1 MKVSLK
7 KQILKRDDHRCRF
20 CGVSGGDE
28 LTIDHVIPTSRG
40 GHPTKKANLVTAC
53 LKCNQRKANMTPQ
66 EAGMPILAVGF
77 AYTPPGR
84 LHDNVGAPTT
94 LVVVNNYSRRKMKKK
109 LRKERKEIVKRLIKE
124 GKL

>member
-1 MKVSLK
+1 MKVALK

-20 CGVSGGDE
+20 CGAHGGDE
-28 LTIDHVIPTSRG
+28 LTIDHIIPTSRG
-40 GHPTKKANLVTAC
+40 GHPTKKANLVSAC
-53 LKCNQRKANMTPQ
+53 LKCNQKKANMTPQ
-66 EAGMPILAVGF
+66 EADMPVLTTGF

-84 LHDNVGAPTT
+84 LNDNILSPTV
-94 LVVVNNYSRRKMKKK
+94 LVFVNNYSRRKMKKR

>member
-1 MKVSLK
+1 
-7 KQILKRDDHRCRF
+7 
-20 CGVSGGDE
+20 
-28 LTIDHVIPTSRG
+28 
-40 GHPTKKANLVTAC
+40 
-53 LKCNQRKANMTPQ
+53 MTPQ

>member
-1 MKVSLK
+1 MKVALK
-7 KQILKRDDHRCRF
+7 KQILKRDDYRCRF
-20 CGVSGGDE
+20 CGRKGGDE

-53 LKCNQRKANMTPQ
+53 LRCNQRKANMTPQ
-66 EAGMPILAVGF
+66 EAGMPIVSAGF

-84 LHDNVGAPTT
+84 LHDNVTSPTT
-94 LVVVNNYSRRKMKKK
+94 LVFVNNYSRRKMKKL